1 MSKIFR
7 LVLLAVVAVGLLST
21 AAFAQVRKGP
31 PTPDNPNLCVAACG
45 PIRIPVS
52 PTNYKACGDKLA
64 QLPKFTIRQVEVIDK
79 TDRVHIVPLCDS
91 VGHSLTKAET
101 TFLARGNV
109 SGLLV
114 PIGKNAQLMAALT
127 ASKHVP
133 NDVLGIIIG
142 KNAVI
147 LYVHKQ

>member
-1 MSKIFR
+1 M
-7 LVLLAVVAVGLLST
+7 
-21 AAFAQVRKGP
+21 
-31 PTPDNPNLCVAACG
+31 
-45 PIRIPVS
+45 
-52 PTNYKACGDKLA
+52 
-64 QLPKFTIRQVEVIDK
+64 
-79 TDRVHIVPLCDS
+79 
-91 VGHSLTKAET
+91 
-101 TFLARGNV
+101 ARGNV

-133 NDVLGIIIG
+133 NDVLGINIG